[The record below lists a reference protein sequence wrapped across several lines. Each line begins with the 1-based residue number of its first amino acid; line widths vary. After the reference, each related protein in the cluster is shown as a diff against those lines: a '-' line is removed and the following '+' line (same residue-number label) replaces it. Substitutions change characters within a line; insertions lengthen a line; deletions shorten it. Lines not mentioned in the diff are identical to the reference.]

1 MSNNQIAF
9 ITGCSGDLGI
19 AIAKKLVK
27 KNYKLICQIRK
38 RNKNFNKFVDENKKN
53 IISIISFDLIDEKK
67 INLVLNKLIKKLNK
81 IDVIIINAAV
91 AHGSIF
97 EMTKIDKIR
106 EVFEVNF
113 FSQIL
118 IIQKLLK
125 LLKKSEKPSIINISS
140 ITSFSFKRGNIAYG
154 GSKAVLNYATK
165 ILANELK
172 EYKIRVNAIAP
183 SVIEN
188 KMGNLMSIKSK
199 NEMVESSFQKK
210 TLQMRDV
217 VELVLFLLSSKSS
230 SINGQI
236 LKVDGGMEV

>member
-1 MSNNQIAF
+1 MNNYQIAF

-19 AIAKKLVK
+19 AIARKLIK

-38 RNKNFNKFVDENKKN
+38 KNKNFNKFVDQNKKN
-53 IISIISFDLIDEKK
+53 IISIISFDLMNQKK
-67 INLVLNKLIKKLNK
+67 INLVLKKLIKNLNK
-81 IDVIIINAAV
+81 IDVIIINAAT
-91 AHGSIF
+91 AHGGIF
-97 EMTKIDKIR
+97 EMTKIDKIK

-125 LLKKSEKPSIINISS
+125 LLKKSKRPSIINISS
-140 ITSFSFKRGNIAYG
+140 ITGFSSKRGNIAYG
-154 GSKAVLNYATK
+154 GSKAILNYATK

-188 KMGNLMSIKSK
+188 KMGNLMTEKSK
-199 NEMVESSFQKK
+199 NEMIDSSFQKK
-210 TLQMRDV
+210 TLQMKDI

-236 LKVDGGMEV
+236 LRIDGGMEV